1 VSPAEAPRRGAR
13 ASAPSLLLEGLLSTK
28 EVLIAC
34 GAGGVGKT
42 TTTAAL
48 AAGAAL
54 RAPVRV
60 LVITVDPARRL
71 ADALGLDGLGDE
83 ARPVPAAAFGATR
96 PKGEL
101 FAAML
106 DTKQSWDA
114 LVTRHAPSREVAG
127 QILANPFYVNLTQ
140 RFARSHEYI
149 AMERLYELYAEG
161 RYDLIVVDT
170 PPALGALDFVDAPE
184 KMAEFFSSRLLRWL
198 TAPARSRLVGLAS
211 RPFTQLADR
220 ILGSQL
226 LEELAVFFNLFQS
239 MYPGFVARAH
249 AVSALLREPQ
259 TTFMVVTSPEPV
271 PVREARAF
279 VGALAERRLHLG
291 LVVANKALPAAF
303 AARGALRTAEALQGD
318 AAPLAERISRALPG
332 SFPDG
337 ERLAR
342 VLAEVGAGFCNFAQV
357 ATREQQLIDE
367 LAAEAEQVVRVPHLM
382 RDVTDLGGLLEI
394 AEHLFD

>member
-1 VSPAEAPRRGAR
+1 
-13 ASAPSLLLEGLLSTK
+13 
-28 EVLIAC
+28 
-34 GAGGVGKT
+34 
-42 TTTAAL
+42 
-48 AAGAAL
+48 
-54 RAPVRV
+54 
-60 LVITVDPARRL
+60 
-71 ADALGLDGLGDE
+71 
-83 ARPVPAAAFGATR
+83 
-96 PKGEL
+96 
-101 FAAML
+101 ML

-170 PPALGALDFVDAPE
+170 PPALGALDFLDAPE
-184 KMAEFFSSRLLRWL
+184 RMAEFFSSRLLRWL

-291 LVVANKALPAAF
+291 VVVANKVLPPAF
-303 AARGALRTAEALQGD
+303 SARGALRGAETLQRSAGAL
-318 AAPLAERISRALPG
+318 ANRLVEVLPEH
-332 SFPDG
+332 FPDR
-337 ERLAR
+337 ERLER
-342 VLAEVGAGFCNFAQV
+342 VIGEVGSGFSNFAQV

-367 LAAEAEQVVRVPHLM
+367 LAGEAEQVVRVPHLM
-382 RDVTDLGGLLEI
+382 HDVTDLGGLLEI
-394 AEHLFD
+394 ADHLFE